1 MPFWKSARPTSLRYA
16 RARHRRW
23 HGNNPVTT
31 THTPSQNTPS
41 ANDGGIDFPLEGVRV
56 LDLSRVFAGPL
67 CGQVLADFGAE
78 VIKVEHPGRGDDTR
92 DWGMRIGKTET
103 TYYNSM
109 NRNKRS
115 VTVDLQ
121 TPEGLKI
128 IHELLPQCDVVVHNF
143 KTGGAE
149 KLGLGYEQLK
159 AIQPGLIYCAVAGY
173 DSSGPEAKRP
183 GYDLVI
189 QGESGLMALN
199 GEANTPPLKFG
210 VAVVDLMTG
219 MYAAQAVLAAL
230 FQRTRTG
237 KGRLIEMALYDC
249 GVMITG
255 YYGLD
260 AMLLGHD
267 PQRYGNA
274 HPSIVPYGMFEA
286 ADGPL
291 IVAVGNNNQ
300 FDKFCRQ
307 VVMRPDI
314 VEDPRYATNVERAKN
329 RLTLLPVMKELFTSF
344 PRDVLLQ
351 RMTAAGIP
359 CGKVA
364 GLHEALTSERTRRG
378 GLLQEMPHPVAGT
391 THVFAP
397 PYRLDGQRLPIRNA
411 PPTLGEG
418 TKEVLQQ
425 LLQLSEQELQ
435 ALRDK
440 GVLTLPQA

>member
-1 MPFWKSARPTSLRYA
+1 MTEAPTPDL
-16 RARHRRW
+16 
-23 HGNNPVTT
+23 
-31 THTPSQNTPS
+31 
-41 ANDGGIDFPLEGVRV
+41 PLAGVRV
-56 LDLSRVFAGPL
+56 LDLSRVFAGPM
-67 CGQVLADFGAE
+67 CAMVLADFGAE
-78 VIKVEHPGRGDDTR
+78 VVKVEHPGRGDDTR
-92 DWGMRIGKTET
+92 DWGLRIGKTET

-115 VTVDLQ
+115 ITVDLQ
-121 TPEGLKI
+121 TPEGVKI
-128 IHELLPQCDVVVHNF
+128 IHSLLPQCDVVIQNF

-159 AIQPGLIYCAVAGY
+159 AIKPDLIYCSVSGY

-189 QGESGLMALN
+189 QAEAGLMAIN
-199 GEANTPPLKFG
+199 GEASQPPLKFG
-210 VAVVDLMTG
+210 VAAVDMMTG

-230 FQRTRTG
+230 FRRERTG
-237 KGRLIEMALYDC
+237 KGRHIEMALYDC
-249 GVMITG
+249 GLMITG

-260 AMLLGHD
+260 ALLLGHD

-274 HPSIVPYGMFEA
+274 HPSIVPYGMYDA
-286 ADGPL
+286 VDGPL
-291 IVAVGNNNQ
+291 IIGVGNNAQ

-307 VVMRPDI
+307 VIERPDI
-314 VEDPRYATNVERAKN
+314 VEDPRFATNVERAKN
-329 RLTLLPVMKELFTSF
+329 RLVLSPMLKELIASF
-344 PRDVLLQ
+344 PRDVLLE
-351 RMTAAGIP
+351 RLSAAGIP

-411 PPTLGEG
+411 PPTLGAA
-418 TKEVLQQ
+418 TRDVLQQ
-425 LLQLSEQELQ
+425 LLQLPEAELQ

-440 GVLTLPQA
+440 GVLTLPPL

>member
-1 MPFWKSARPTSLRYA
+1 MTQQTS
-16 RARHRRW
+16 
-23 HGNNPVTT
+23 P
-31 THTPSQNTPS
+31 TPSLPE
-41 ANDGGIDFPLEGVRV
+41 GMDFPLEGVRV

-67 CGQVLADFGAE
+67 CGQVLADFGAD

-115 VTVDLQ
+115 ITVDLQ
-121 TPEGLKI
+121 TPEGVKI
-128 IHELLPQCDVVVHNF
+128 IHSLLPQCDVVIQNF

-159 AIQPGLIYCAVAGY
+159 AIKPDLIYCSVSGY

-189 QGESGLMALN
+189 QAEAGLMAIN
-199 GEANTPPLKFG
+199 GEASQPPLKFG
-210 VAVVDLMTG
+210 VAAVDMMTG

-230 FQRTRTG
+230 FRRERTG
-237 KGRLIEMALYDC
+237 KGRHIEMALYDC
-249 GVMITG
+249 GLMIAG

-260 AMLLGHD
+260 ALLLGHD

-274 HPSIVPYGMFEA
+274 HPSIVPYGMYDA

-291 IVAVGNNNQ
+291 IIGVGNNAQ

-307 VVMRPDI
+307 VIERPDI
-314 VEDPRYATNVERAKN
+314 VEDPRFATNVERAKN
-329 RLTLLPVMKELFTSF
+329 RLVLSPMLKELIASF
-344 PRDVLLQ
+344 PRELLLE
-351 RMTAAGIP
+351 RLSAAGIP

-411 PPTLGEG
+411 PPTLGAA
-418 TKEVLQQ
+418 TRDVLQQ
-425 LLQLSEQELQ
+425 LLQLPEAELQ

-440 GVLTLPQA
+440 GVLTLPPL

>member
-1 MPFWKSARPTSLRYA
+1 MT
-16 RARHRRW
+16 
-23 HGNNPVTT
+23 NTT
-31 THTPSQNTPS
+31 TTTTPTTPP
-41 ANDGGIDFPLEGVRV
+41 DGMDFPLQGVRV

-67 CGQVLADFGAE
+67 CGMVLADFGAE

-115 VTVDLQ
+115 ITVDLQ
-121 TPEGLKI
+121 TPEGVKI
-128 IHELLPQCDVVVHNF
+128 IHGLLPQCDVVVQNF

-159 AIQPGLIYCAVAGY
+159 AIKPDLIYCSVAGY

-237 KGRLIEMALYDC
+237 KGRHIEMALYDC
-249 GVMITG
+249 GLMITG

-274 HPSIVPYGMFEA
+274 HPSIVPYGMYDA

-291 IVAVGNNNQ
+291 IIAVGNNAQ

-307 VVMRPDI
+307 VIERPDI
-314 VEDPRYATNVERAKN
+314 VEDPRFATNVERAKN
-329 RLTLLPVMKELFTSF
+329 RLVLGPMLKELIAGFA
-344 PRDVLLQ
+344 RDVLLQ

-378 GLLQEMPHPVAGT
+378 GLLQELPHPVAGS

-418 TKEVLQQ
+418 TREVLQQ
-425 LLQLSEQELQ
+425 LLQLSEPELQ

-440 GVLTLPQA
+440 GVLTLPHI

>member
-1 MPFWKSARPTSLRYA
+1 M
-16 RARHRRW
+16 
-23 HGNNPVTT
+23 TT
-31 THTPSQNTPS
+31 TTPTPPQPE
-41 ANDGGIDFPLEGVRV
+41 GMDFPLDGVRV

-67 CGQVLADFGAE
+67 CGQVLADFGAD

-115 VTVDLQ
+115 ITVDLQ
-121 TPEGLKI
+121 TPEGVKI
-128 IHELLPQCDVVVHNF
+128 IHSLLPQCDVVIQNF

-159 AIQPGLIYCAVAGY
+159 AIKPDLIYCSVAGY

-189 QGESGLMALN
+189 QAEAGLMAIN
-199 GEANTPPLKFG
+199 GEASQPPLKFG
-210 VAVVDLMTG
+210 VAAVDMMTG

-230 FQRTRTG
+230 FRRERTG
-237 KGRLIEMALYDC
+237 KGRHIEMALYDC
-249 GVMITG
+249 GLMITG

-260 AMLLGHD
+260 ALLLGHD

-274 HPSIVPYGMFEA
+274 HPSIVPYGMYDA

-291 IVAVGNNNQ
+291 IIGVGNNAQ
-300 FDKFCRQ
+300 FDKFCRL
-307 VVMRPDI
+307 VIERPDI
-314 VEDPRYATNVERAKN
+314 VEDPRFATNVERAKN
-329 RLTLLPVMKELFTSF
+329 RLVLSPMLKELIASF
-344 PRDVLLQ
+344 PRDVLLE
-351 RMTAAGIP
+351 RLSAAGIP

-411 PPTLGEG
+411 PPTLGAA
-418 TKEVLQQ
+418 TRDVLQQ
-425 LLQLSEQELQ
+425 LLQLPEAELQ

-440 GVLTLPQA
+440 GVLTLPPL

>member
-1 MPFWKSARPTSLRYA
+1 M
-16 RARHRRW
+16 
-23 HGNNPVTT
+23 TT
-31 THTPSQNTPS
+31 TTTTTTPTTPP
-41 ANDGGIDFPLEGVRV
+41 DGMDFPLQGVRV

-67 CGQVLADFGAE
+67 CGMVLADFGAE

-115 VTVDLQ
+115 ITVDLQ
-121 TPEGLKI
+121 TPEGVKI
-128 IHELLPQCDVVVHNF
+128 IHDLLPQCDVVVQNF

-159 AIQPGLIYCAVAGY
+159 AIKPDLIYCSVAGY

-237 KGRLIEMALYDC
+237 KGRHIEMALYDC
-249 GVMITG
+249 GLMITG

-274 HPSIVPYGMFEA
+274 HPSIVPYGMYEA

-291 IVAVGNNNQ
+291 IIAVGNNAQ

-307 VVMRPDI
+307 VIERPDI
-314 VEDPRYATNVERAKN
+314 VEDPRFATNVERAKN
-329 RLTLLPVMKELFTSF
+329 RLVLGPMLKELIAGFA
-344 PRDVLLQ
+344 RDVLLQ

-378 GLLQEMPHPVAGT
+378 GLLQELPHPVAGS

-418 TKEVLQQ
+418 TREVLQQ
-425 LLQLSEQELQ
+425 LLQLSEPELQ

-440 GVLTLPQA
+440 GVLTLPHI

>member
-1 MPFWKSARPTSLRYA
+1 M
-16 RARHRRW
+16 
-23 HGNNPVTT
+23 TT
-31 THTPSQNTPS
+31 TTTTPTATP
-41 ANDGGIDFPLEGVRV
+41 GGMDFPLAGVRV

-67 CGQVLADFGAE
+67 CGMVLADFGAE

-115 VTVDLQ
+115 ITVDLQ
-121 TPEGLKI
+121 TPEGVKI
-128 IHELLPQCDVVVHNF
+128 IHDLLPQCDVVIQNF

-159 AIQPGLIYCAVAGY
+159 AIKPGLIYCSVAGY

-189 QGESGLMALN
+189 QGEAGLMALN
-199 GEANTPPLKFG
+199 GEASQPPLKFG
-210 VAVVDLMTG
+210 VAAVDMMTG

-230 FQRTRTG
+230 FQRSRTG
-237 KGRLIEMALYDC
+237 QGRHIEMALYDC
-249 GVMITG
+249 GLMITG

-286 ADGPL
+286 QDGPL
-291 IVAVGNNNQ
+291 IIAVGNNAQ

-314 VEDPRYATNVERAKN
+314 VEDPRFATNVERAKN
-329 RLTLLPVMKELFTSF
+329 RLTLLPVMKELIASF
-344 PRDVLLQ
+344 PRDVLLE
-351 RMTAAGIP
+351 RLSAAGIP
-359 CGKVA
+359 CGRVA

-378 GLLQEMPHPVAGT
+378 GLLQEMPHPVAGS

-418 TKEVLQQ
+418 TREVLQQ
-425 LLQLSEQELQ
+425 LLQLSDQELQ

-440 GVLTLPQA
+440 GVLTLPAN

>member
-1 MPFWKSARPTSLRYA
+1 MNPNPTSDA
-16 RARHRRW
+16 
-23 HGNNPVTT
+23 
-31 THTPSQNTPS
+31 
-41 ANDGGIDFPLEGVRV
+41 IDFPLEGVRV

-78 VIKVEHPGRGDDTR
+78 VVKVEHPGRGDDTR

-115 VTVDLQ
+115 ITLDLQ
-121 TPEGLKI
+121 SPEGAKI
-128 IHELLPQCDVVVHNF
+128 VHELLPQFDVVIHNF

-159 AIQPGLIYCAVAGY
+159 AVKPDLIYCAVAGY
-173 DSSGPEAKRP
+173 DVTGPEAKRP

-189 QGESGLMALN
+189 QGETGLMALN
-199 GEANTPPLKFG
+199 GEAAQPPLKFG

-230 FQRTRTG
+230 FQRGRTG
-237 KGRLIEMALYDC
+237 RGRLIEMALYDC
-249 GVMITG
+249 GLMVTG

-260 AMLLGHD
+260 AMQLGHD

-291 IVAVGNNNQ
+291 IIAVGNNGQ

-307 VVMRPDI
+307 VIERPDI
-314 VEDPRYATNVERAKN
+314 VEDPRFATNVERAKN
-329 RLTLLPVMKELFTSF
+329 RLVIGPMLTELIRGL
-344 PRDVLLQ
+344 PRDVLLE
-351 RMTAAGIP
+351 RMTACGIP

-378 GLLQEMPHPVAGT
+378 GLLQDMPHPVVGT
-391 THVFAP
+391 TPVFAP
-397 PYRLDGQRLPIRNA
+397 PYRIDGQRLPIRHA

-418 TKEVLQQ
+418 TREVLQRLLHMSDEQ
-425 LLQLSEQELQ
+425 LQQLQQ
-435 ALRDK
+435 R
-440 GVLTLPQA
+440 GVLTLPEAPPAAI

>member
-1 MPFWKSARPTSLRYA
+1 MT
-16 RARHRRW
+16 
-23 HGNNPVTT
+23 NTT
-31 THTPSQNTPS
+31 TTTTPTTPP
-41 ANDGGIDFPLEGVRV
+41 DGMDFPLQGVRV

-67 CGQVLADFGAE
+67 CGMVLADFGAE

-115 VTVDLQ
+115 ITVDLQ
-121 TPEGLKI
+121 TPEGVKI
-128 IHELLPQCDVVVHNF
+128 IHDLLPQCDVVVQNF

-159 AIQPGLIYCAVAGY
+159 AIKPDLIYCSVAGY

-237 KGRLIEMALYDC
+237 KGRHIEMALYDC
-249 GVMITG
+249 GLMITG

-274 HPSIVPYGMFEA
+274 HPSIVPYGMYDA

-291 IVAVGNNNQ
+291 IIAVGNNAQ

-307 VVMRPDI
+307 VIERPDI
-314 VEDPRYATNVERAKN
+314 VEDPRFATNVERAKN
-329 RLTLLPVMKELFTSF
+329 RLVLGPMLKELIAGFA
-344 PRDVLLQ
+344 RDVLLQ

-378 GLLQEMPHPVAGT
+378 GLLQELPHPVAGS

-418 TKEVLQQ
+418 TREVLQQ
-425 LLQLSEQELQ
+425 LLQLSEPELQ

-440 GVLTLPQA
+440 GVLTLPHI

>member
-1 MPFWKSARPTSLRYA
+1 M
-16 RARHRRW
+16 
-23 HGNNPVTT
+23 TT
-31 THTPSQNTPS
+31 TTTTTTPTTPP
-41 ANDGGIDFPLEGVRV
+41 DGMDFPLQGVRV

-67 CGQVLADFGAE
+67 CGMVLADFGAE

-115 VTVDLQ
+115 ITVDLQ
-121 TPEGLKI
+121 TPEGVKI
-128 IHELLPQCDVVVHNF
+128 IHGLLPQCDVVVQNF

-159 AIQPGLIYCAVAGY
+159 AIKPDLIYCSVAGY

-237 KGRLIEMALYDC
+237 KGRHIEMALYDC
-249 GVMITG
+249 GLMITG

-274 HPSIVPYGMFEA
+274 HPSIVPYGMYDA

-291 IVAVGNNNQ
+291 IIAVGNNAQ

-307 VVMRPDI
+307 VIERPDV
-314 VEDPRYATNVERAKN
+314 VEDPRFATNVERAKN
-329 RLTLLPVMKELFTSF
+329 RLVLGPMLKELIAGFA
-344 PRDVLLQ
+344 RDVLLQ

-378 GLLQEMPHPVAGT
+378 GLLQELPHPVAGS

-418 TKEVLQQ
+418 TREVLQQ
-425 LLQLSEQELQ
+425 LLQLSEPELQ

-440 GVLTLPQA
+440 GVLTLPHI

>member
-1 MPFWKSARPTSLRYA
+1 MQQTIE
-16 RARHRRW
+16 
-23 HGNNPVTT
+23 
-31 THTPSQNTPS
+31 PSKDTEL
-41 ANDGGIDFPLEGVRV
+41 PLDGVRV

-78 VIKVEHPGRGDDTR
+78 VVKVEHPGRGDDTR

-115 VTVDLQ
+115 ITLDLQ
-121 TPEGLKI
+121 SKEGVQI
-128 IHELLPQCDVVVHNF
+128 VYELLPKFDVVIHNF

-159 AIQPGLIYCAVAGY
+159 AIKPDLIYCAISGY
-173 DSSGPEAKRP
+173 DTSGPEAKRP

-189 QGESGLMALN
+189 QGEAGLMALN
-199 GEANTPPLKFG
+199 GEADQPPLKFG

-230 FQRTRTG
+230 FRRER
-237 KGRLIEMALYDC
+237 KGLGQLIEMALYDC
-249 GVMITG
+249 GVMVTG

-260 AMLLGHD
+260 AMLLGRD
-267 PQRYGNA
+267 PARYGNA

-291 IVAVGNNNQ
+291 IIAVGNNNQ

-307 VVMRPDI
+307 VIERPDI

-329 RLTLLPVMKELFTSF
+329 RVTLTPLITGLIHAF
-344 PRDVLLQ
+344 PRDLLLE
-351 RMTAAGIP
+351 RMTACGIP
-359 CGKVA
+359 CGRVA

-378 GLLQEMPHPVAGT
+378 GLMREMPHPVAGT

-397 PYRLDGQRLPIRNA
+397 PYRLDGKRPPIRNA

-418 TKEVLQQ
+418 TRAVLQSLLDMSDAQ
-425 LLQLSEQELQ
+425 LQELQ
-435 ALRDK
+435 AL
-440 GVLTLPQA
+440 GVLTLPEAPANS

>member
-1 MPFWKSARPTSLRYA
+1 M
-16 RARHRRW
+16 
-23 HGNNPVTT
+23 TT
-31 THTPSQNTPS
+31 TTTTTTPTTPP
-41 ANDGGIDFPLEGVRV
+41 DGMDFPLQGVRV

-67 CGQVLADFGAE
+67 CGMVLADFGAE

-115 VTVDLQ
+115 ITVDLQ
-121 TPEGLKI
+121 TPEGVKI
-128 IHELLPQCDVVVHNF
+128 IHDLLPQCDVVVQNF

-159 AIQPGLIYCAVAGY
+159 AIKPDLIYCSVAGY

-237 KGRLIEMALYDC
+237 KGRHIEMALYDC
-249 GVMITG
+249 GLMITG

-274 HPSIVPYGMFEA
+274 HPSIVPYGMYDA

-291 IVAVGNNNQ
+291 IIAVGNNAQ

-307 VVMRPDI
+307 VIERPDI
-314 VEDPRYATNVERAKN
+314 VEDPRFATNVERAKN
-329 RLTLLPVMKELFTSF
+329 RLVLGPMLKELIAGFA
-344 PRDVLLQ
+344 RGVLLQ

-378 GLLQEMPHPVAGT
+378 GLLQELPHPVAGS

-418 TKEVLQQ
+418 TREVLQQ
-425 LLQLSEQELQ
+425 LLQLSEPELQ

-440 GVLTLPQA
+440 GVLTLPHI

>member
-1 MPFWKSARPTSLRYA
+1 MNEQEVSGDL
-16 RARHRRW
+16 
-23 HGNNPVTT
+23 
-31 THTPSQNTPS
+31 
-41 ANDGGIDFPLEGVRV
+41 DLPLQGVRV

-67 CGQVLADFGAE
+67 CAQVLADFGAE

-115 VTVDLQ
+115 ITLDLQ
-121 TPEGLKI
+121 TAEGLKI
-128 IHELLPQCDVVVHNF
+128 VHDLLPQFDVVVHNF

-149 KLGLGYEQLK
+149 KLGLGYAQLK
-159 AIQPGLIYCAVAGY
+159 AIKPDLIYCAVAGY

-189 QGESGLMALN
+189 QGEAGLMALN
-199 GEANTPPLKFG
+199 GEASQPPLKFG

-219 MYAAQAVLAAL
+219 MYAAQAVLAAM
-230 FQRTRTG
+230 FRRERTG

-249 GVMITG
+249 GIMVTG

-260 AMLLGHD
+260 AMLLGRD
-267 PQRYGNA
+267 PERYGNA
-274 HPSIVPYGMFEA
+274 HPSIVPYGMYDA

-291 IVAVGNNNQ
+291 IIAVGNNAQ

-307 VVMRPDI
+307 VLQRPDI
-314 VEDPRYATNVERAKN
+314 VEDPRFATNVN
-329 RLTLLPVMKELFTSF
+329 RTQHRLELAPLLKDLIRTH
-344 PRDVLLQ
+344 PRDLLIE
-351 RMTAAGIP
+351 RMQAVGIP

-364 GLHEALTSERTRRG
+364 GLHEALTSERTHRS
-378 GLLQEMPHPVAGT
+378 GLLRDMPHPVAGT
-391 THVFAP
+391 TVVFAP
-397 PYRLDGQRLPIRNA
+397 PYRLDGQRLPLRNA

-418 TKEVLQQ
+418 TREVLQRLLSMSDEQ
-425 LLQLSEQELQ
+425 LQQLQQQ
-435 ALRDK
+435 
-440 GVLTLPQA
+440 GVLTLPST

>member
-1 MPFWKSARPTSLRYA
+1 M
-16 RARHRRW
+16 
-23 HGNNPVTT
+23 TT
-31 THTPSQNTPS
+31 TTTTTPTTPP
-41 ANDGGIDFPLEGVRV
+41 DGMDFPLQGVRV

-67 CGQVLADFGAE
+67 CGMVLADFGAE

-115 VTVDLQ
+115 ITVDLQ
-121 TPEGLKI
+121 TPEGVKI
-128 IHELLPQCDVVVHNF
+128 IHGLLPQCDVVVQNF
-143 KTGGAE
+143 KTGGAD

-159 AIQPGLIYCAVAGY
+159 AIKPDLIYCSVAGY

-237 KGRLIEMALYDC
+237 KGRHIEMALYDC
-249 GVMITG
+249 GLMITG

-274 HPSIVPYGMFEA
+274 HPSIVPYGMYDA

-291 IVAVGNNNQ
+291 IIAVGNNAQ

-307 VVMRPDI
+307 VIERPDI
-314 VEDPRYATNVERAKN
+314 VEDPRFATNVERAKN
-329 RLTLLPVMKELFTSF
+329 RLVRGPMLKELIAGFA
-344 PRDVLLQ
+344 RDVLLQ

-378 GLLQEMPHPVAGT
+378 GLLQELPHPVAGS

-418 TKEVLQQ
+418 TREVLQQ
-425 LLQLSEQELQ
+425 LLQLSEPELQ

-440 GVLTLPQA
+440 GVLTLPQI

>member
-1 MPFWKSARPTSLRYA
+1 M
-16 RARHRRW
+16 
-23 HGNNPVTT
+23 TT
-31 THTPSQNTPS
+31 TTTTTTPTTPP
-41 ANDGGIDFPLEGVRV
+41 DGMDFPLQGVRV

-67 CGQVLADFGAE
+67 CGMVLADFGAE

-121 TPEGLKI
+121 TPEGVKI
-128 IHELLPQCDVVVHNF
+128 IHGLLPQCDVVVQNF

-159 AIQPGLIYCAVAGY
+159 AIKPDLIYCSVAGY

-237 KGRLIEMALYDC
+237 KGRHIEMALYDC
-249 GVMITG
+249 GLMITG

-274 HPSIVPYGMFEA
+274 HPSIVPYGMYDA

-291 IVAVGNNNQ
+291 IIAVGNNAQ

-307 VVMRPDI
+307 VIERPDI
-314 VEDPRYATNVERAKN
+314 VEDPRFATNVERAKN
-329 RLTLLPVMKELFTSF
+329 RLVLGPMLKELIAGFA
-344 PRDVLLQ
+344 RDVLLQ

-378 GLLQEMPHPVAGT
+378 GLLQELPHPVAGS

-418 TKEVLQQ
+418 TREVLQQ
-425 LLQLSEQELQ
+425 LLQLSEPELQ

-440 GVLTLPQA
+440 GVLTLPQI

>member
-1 MPFWKSARPTSLRYA
+1 M
-16 RARHRRW
+16 
-23 HGNNPVTT
+23 TT
-31 THTPSQNTPS
+31 TTTTTPITPP
-41 ANDGGIDFPLEGVRV
+41 DGMDFPLQGVRV

-67 CGQVLADFGAE
+67 CGMVLADFGAE

-115 VTVDLQ
+115 ITVDLQ
-121 TPEGLKI
+121 TPEGVKI
-128 IHELLPQCDVVVHNF
+128 IHGLLPQCDVVVQNF

-159 AIQPGLIYCAVAGY
+159 AIKPDLIYCSVAGY
-173 DSSGPEAKRP
+173 DSSGPEATRP

-237 KGRLIEMALYDC
+237 KGRHIEMALYDC
-249 GVMITG
+249 GLMITG

-274 HPSIVPYGMFEA
+274 HPSIVPYGMYDA

-291 IVAVGNNNQ
+291 IIAVGNNAQ

-307 VVMRPDI
+307 VIERPDI
-314 VEDPRYATNVERAKN
+314 VEDPRFATNVERAKN
-329 RLTLLPVMKELFTSF
+329 RLVLGPMLKELIAGFA
-344 PRDVLLQ
+344 RDVLLQ

-378 GLLQEMPHPVAGT
+378 GLLQELPHPVAGS

-418 TKEVLQQ
+418 TREVLQQ
-425 LLQLSEQELQ
+425 LLQLSEPELQ

-440 GVLTLPQA
+440 GVLTLPHI

>member
-1 MPFWKSARPTSLRYA
+1 MTGS
-16 RARHRRW
+16 
-23 HGNNPVTT
+23 
-31 THTPSQNTPS
+31 
-41 ANDGGIDFPLEGVRV
+41 NDDMMDLPLEGVRV

-92 DWGMRIGKTET
+92 DWGLRIGRTET

-115 VTVDLQ
+115 VTIDLQ
-121 TPEGLKI
+121 TPEGLEI
-128 IHELLPQCDVVVHNF
+128 VRELLPLCDVVIHNF

-159 AIQPGLIYCAVAGY
+159 ALKPGLIYCAVAGY
-173 DSSGPEAKRP
+173 DASGPEAKRP

-189 QGESGLMALN
+189 QGEAGLMALN
-199 GEANTPPLKFG
+199 GVAGTPPLKFG

-230 FQRTRTG
+230 YRREKTG
-237 KGRLIEMALYDC
+237 QGRLIEMALYDC
-249 GVMITG
+249 GLMITG

-260 AMLLGHD
+260 ALQLGHD
-267 PQRYGNA
+267 PERYGNA

-291 IVAVGNNNQ
+291 IIAVGNNAQ

-307 VVMRPDI
+307 VVERPDI
-314 VEDPRYATNVERAKN
+314 VEDPRYATNVQRAAN
-329 RLTLLPVMKELFTSF
+329 RLALGPMLAALIRTF
-344 PRDVLLQ
+344 PRDLLLE
-351 RMTAAGIP
+351 RLTAAGIP
-359 CGKVA
+359 CGRVA

-378 GLLQEMPHPVAGT
+378 ELVQDMPHPVVGT
-391 THVFAP
+391 TPVFAP
-397 PYRLDGQRLPIRNA
+397 PYRLDGRRLPIRNA

-418 TKEVLQQ
+418 TREVLQQ
-425 LLQLSEQELQ
+425 LLSMSDEQLA
-435 ALRDK
+435 ALKAR
-440 GVLTLPQA
+440 GVLTLPND

>member
-1 MPFWKSARPTSLRYA
+1 MSPTQA
-16 RARHRRW
+16 
-23 HGNNPVTT
+23 T
-31 THTPSQNTPS
+31 
-41 ANDGGIDFPLEGVRV
+41 DDIDFPLEGVRV

-115 VTVDLQ
+115 ITLDLQ
-121 TPEGLKI
+121 SPEGVQI
-128 IHELLPQCDVVVHNF
+128 IHDLLPQFDVVLHNF

-159 AIQPGLIYCAVAGY
+159 AIKPDLVYCAVAGY
-173 DSSGPEAKRP
+173 DTSGPEAKRP

-189 QGESGLMALN
+189 QGETGLMALN
-199 GEANTPPLKFG
+199 GEASQPPLKFG
-210 VAVVDLMTG
+210 VAVVDLVTG

-230 FQRTRTG
+230 FRRTRTG

-249 GVMITG
+249 GLMVTG

-260 AMLLGHD
+260 AMQLGHD
-267 PQRYGNA
+267 PERYGNA
-274 HPSIVPYGMFEA
+274 HPSIVPYGMYDA

-291 IVAVGNNNQ
+291 IIAVGNNAQ

-307 VVMRPDI
+307 VIHRPDI
-314 VEDPRYATNVERAKN
+314 VEDPRFATNVNRARN
-329 RLTLLPVMKELFTSF
+329 RLDLGPMLKDLIRTF

-351 RMTAAGIP
+351 RLTAAGIP
-359 CGKVA
+359 CGRVA

-378 GLLQEMPHPVAGT
+378 GLLQDMPHPVTGT
-391 THVFAP
+391 TPVFAP

-418 TKEVLQQ
+418 TREVLHRLLSLSDEQLQQ
-425 LLQLSEQELQ
+425 LQQ
-435 ALRDK
+435 R
-440 GVLTLPQA
+440 GVLTLPEEPAPN

>member
-1 MPFWKSARPTSLRYA
+1 M
-16 RARHRRW
+16 
-23 HGNNPVTT
+23 
-31 THTPSQNTPS
+31 
-41 ANDGGIDFPLEGVRV
+41 DFPLDGVRV

-67 CGQVLADFGAE
+67 CGQVLADFGAD

-92 DWGMRIGKTET
+92 DWGMRIGETET

-115 VTVDLQ
+115 ITVDLQ
-121 TPEGLKI
+121 TPEGVKI
-128 IHELLPQCDVVVHNF
+128 IRDLLPQCDVVIQNF

-159 AIQPGLIYCAVAGY
+159 AIKPDLIYCSVAGY

-189 QGESGLMALN
+189 QGEAGLMALN
-199 GEANTPPLKFG
+199 GEASQPPLKFG
-210 VAVVDLMTG
+210 VAAVDMMTG

-230 FQRTRTG
+230 FRRSTTG
-237 KGRLIEMALYDC
+237 KGRHIEMALYDC
-249 GVMITG
+249 GLMITG

-286 ADGPL
+286 QDGPL
-291 IVAVGNNNQ
+291 IIAVGNNSQ

-314 VEDPRYATNVERAKN
+314 VEDPRFATNVERARN
-329 RLTLLPVMKELFTSF
+329 RLILLPQMKALIASF
-344 PRDVLLQ
+344 PRDVLLE
-351 RMTAAGIP
+351 RLTAAGIP
-359 CGKVA
+359 CGRVA

-411 PPTLGEG
+411 PPTLGAA
-418 TKEVLQQ
+418 TREVLQQ
-425 LLQLSEQELQ
+425 LLQLPEAELE

-440 GVLTLPQA
+440 GVLTLPSL

>member
-1 MPFWKSARPTSLRYA
+1 M
-16 RARHRRW
+16 
-23 HGNNPVTT
+23 TT
-31 THTPSQNTPS
+31 TTTTTTPTTTQ
-41 ANDGGIDFPLEGVRV
+41 DGMDFPLAGVRV

-67 CGQVLADFGAE
+67 CGMVLADFGAE

-115 VTVDLQ
+115 ITVDLQ
-121 TPEGLKI
+121 TPEGVKI
-128 IHELLPQCDVVVHNF
+128 IHDLLPQCDVVVQNF

-159 AIQPGLIYCAVAGY
+159 AIKPDLIYCSVAGY

-237 KGRLIEMALYDC
+237 KGRHIEMALYDC
-249 GVMITG
+249 GLMITG

-274 HPSIVPYGMFEA
+274 HPSIVPYGMYDA

-291 IVAVGNNNQ
+291 IIAVGNNAQ

-307 VVMRPDI
+307 VIERPDI
-314 VEDPRYATNVERAKN
+314 VEDPRFATNVERAKN
-329 RLTLLPVMKELFTSF
+329 RLVLGPMLKELIAGFA
-344 PRDVLLQ
+344 RDVLLQ

-359 CGKVA
+359 CGKVV

-378 GLLQEMPHPVAGT
+378 GLLQELPHPVAGS

-418 TKEVLQQ
+418 TREVLQQ
-425 LLQLSEQELQ
+425 LLQLSEPELQ

-440 GVLTLPQA
+440 GVLTLPHI

>member
-1 MPFWKSARPTSLRYA
+1 M
-16 RARHRRW
+16 
-23 HGNNPVTT
+23 
-31 THTPSQNTPS
+31 
-41 ANDGGIDFPLEGVRV
+41 DFPLDGVRV

-67 CGQVLADFGAE
+67 CGQVLADFGAD

-115 VTVDLQ
+115 ITVDLQ
-121 TPEGLKI
+121 TPEGVKI
-128 IHELLPQCDVVVHNF
+128 IRDLLPQCDVVIQNF

-159 AIQPGLIYCAVAGY
+159 AIKPDLIYCSVAGY

-189 QGESGLMALN
+189 QGEAGLMAIN
-199 GEANTPPLKFG
+199 GEASQPPLKFG
-210 VAVVDLMTG
+210 VAAVDMMTG

-230 FQRTRTG
+230 FRRERTG
-237 KGRLIEMALYDC
+237 KGRHIEMALYDC
-249 GVMITG
+249 GLMITG

-286 ADGPL
+286 QDGPL
-291 IVAVGNNNQ
+291 IIAVGNNSQ

-314 VEDPRYATNVERAKN
+314 VEDPRYATNVERARN
-329 RLTLLPVMKELFTSF
+329 RLTLLPEMKALIASF
-344 PRDVLLQ
+344 PRDVLLE
-351 RMTAAGIP
+351 RLTAAGIP
-359 CGKVA
+359 CGRVA

-411 PPTLGEG
+411 PPTLGDA
-418 TKEVLQQ
+418 TRDVLQQ
-425 LLQLSEQELQ
+425 LLQLPEAELQ

-440 GVLTLPQA
+440 GVLTLPPL

>member
-1 MPFWKSARPTSLRYA
+1 MPA
-16 RARHRRW
+16 
-23 HGNNPVTT
+23 
-31 THTPSQNTPS
+31 THPAAAAPP
-41 ANDGGIDFPLEGVRV
+41 DDIDFPLQGVRV

-78 VIKVEHPGRGDDTR
+78 VVKVEHPGRGDDTR
-92 DWGMRIGKTET
+92 DWGMRIGQTET

-115 VTVDLQ
+115 VTLDLQ
-121 TPEGLKI
+121 SAEGAQI
-128 IHELLPQCDVVVHNF
+128 VHELLPQFDVVIHNF

-159 AIQPGLIYCAVAGY
+159 ALKPDLIYCAVAGY
-173 DSSGPEAKRP
+173 DTSGPEAKRP

-189 QGESGLMALN
+189 QGETGLMAIN
-199 GEANTPPLKFG
+199 GEAGQPPLKFG

-230 FQRTRTG
+230 FQRERTG
-237 KGRLIEMALYDC
+237 RGRLIELALYDC
-249 GVMITG
+249 GLMVTG

-260 AMLLGHD
+260 AMQLGRD

-274 HPSIVPYGMFEA
+274 HPSIVPYGMFDA

-291 IVAVGNNNQ
+291 IIAVGNNAQ

-307 VVMRPDI
+307 VIGRPDI
-314 VEDPRYATNVERAKN
+314 VEDPRFATNVERAKN
-329 RLTLLPVMKELFTSF
+329 RLELAPMLTELIRSF
-344 PRDVLLQ
+344 PRDVLLE
-351 RMTAAGIP
+351 RMAACGIP

-364 GLHEALTSERTRRG
+364 GLHEALTSERTRRS
-378 GLLQEMPHPVAGT
+378 GLLQDMPHPVVGT
-391 THVFAP
+391 TPVFAP
-397 PYRLDGQRLPIRNA
+397 PYRLNGQRLPIRNA

-418 TKEVLQQ
+418 TREVLQR
-425 LLQLSEQELQ
+425 LLQMSDEQLQ
-435 ALRDK
+435 GLQQR
-440 GVLTLPQA
+440 GVLTLPGAPLPPA

>member
-1 MPFWKSARPTSLRYA
+1 M
-16 RARHRRW
+16 
-23 HGNNPVTT
+23 TT
-31 THTPSQNTPS
+31 TTTTTPTTPP
-41 ANDGGIDFPLEGVRV
+41 DGMDFPLQGVRV

-67 CGQVLADFGAE
+67 CGMVLADFGAE

-115 VTVDLQ
+115 ITVDLQ
-121 TPEGLKI
+121 TPEGVKI
-128 IHELLPQCDVVVHNF
+128 IHDLLPQCDVVVQNF

-159 AIQPGLIYCAVAGY
+159 AIKPDLIYCSVAGY

-219 MYAAQAVLAAL
+219 MYAALAGARAL
-230 FQRTRTG
+230 KQRRQHG
-237 KGRLIEMALYDC
+237 LGRHIEMALYDC
-249 GVMITG
+249 GLMITG

-274 HPSIVPYGMFEA
+274 HPSIVPYGMYDA

-291 IVAVGNNNQ
+291 IIAVGNNAQ

-307 VVMRPDI
+307 VIERPDI
-314 VEDPRYATNVERAKN
+314 VEDPRFATNVERAKN
-329 RLTLLPVMKELFTSF
+329 RLVLGPMLKELIAGFA
-344 PRDVLLQ
+344 RDVLLQ

-378 GLLQEMPHPVAGT
+378 GLLQELPHPVAGS

-418 TKEVLQQ
+418 TREVLQQ
-425 LLQLSEQELQ
+425 LLQLSEPELQ

-440 GVLTLPQA
+440 GVLTLPHI